1 MLDHRDKQ
9 NLAAA
14 AIVIALLVAGLWLM
28 MSMRRHGLVEDCLM
42 AHRRNCD
49 ALLDN

>member
-1 MLDHRDKQ
+1 MDRQDKQ

-14 AIVIALLVAGLWLM
+14 IVVVALLVAGYWLM
-28 MSMRRHGLVEDCLM
+28 STMHRQGIVEDCLM

-49 ALLDN
+49 QLLDR

>member
-1 MLDHRDKQ
+1 MDQHDKQ

-14 AIVIALLVAGLWLM
+14 IVVVAILVAGLWLM
-28 MSMRRHGLVEDCLM
+28 VNMRRHGLVEECLM

-49 ALLDN
+49 ALLER

>member
-1 MLDHRDKQ
+1 MDERDKQ

-14 AIVIALLVAGLWLM
+14 IVVIVLLVAGYWLM
-28 MSMRRHGLVEDCLM
+28 TTMHRHGVVEDCLM

-49 ALLDN
+49 RLLER

>member
-1 MLDHRDKQ
+1 LDARDRQ

-14 AIVIALLVAGLWLM
+14 IVVVILIIAGVWLM
-28 MSMRRHGLVEDCLM
+28 TNMRRNGQVEDCLM

-49 ALLDN
+49 ALLER

>member
-14 AIVIALLVAGLWLM
+14 AVVIALLVAGLWLM